1 MTTVR
6 NSIRTSRVR
15 VLAVVGLGVLLAL
28 LLSADGIAT
37 AYTEWLWFSDLGLG
51 SVWTRRVGTQIGLV
65 AAFSIAFFVLLW
77 GNLLL
82 ADRISRAA
90 GTIGGNGAGP
100 TLPPPGEEDL
110 VVRYQRLIR
119 GRAGRIRVI
128 LCAVLA
134 LVAGGNTASQ
144 WQEWLLFRNAVGFQ
158 KQDALF
164 NRDIG
169 FYLFRLPFLTFVL
182 DWLFAALILTL
193 VVVTVAHYLNGGI
206 RPSGPTGRVGSGVG
220 AGVKAHLSALLAALA
235 VVRAVG
241 YWFDRFQ
248 LVNSTRGAYD
258 GALATAVN
266 IQWPAYNLLVLVSL
280 FVAALFLA
288 NLRRQGWGLPMVAIG
303 LWVASH
309 ALVGS
314 AFPALYQRLRV
325 ESQASTREEEYV
337 RRNIEATRYAY
348 GLDDVRLSVE
358 PIDYR
363 TGVNEAEVADFA
375 SVLGTVPL
383 LDPGLARDSFNL
395 SQGEA
400 AYYRFS
406 DPLDVDRY
414 EIDGQVRPVVL
425 SARGLDLAVSQVR
438 QGWESQHI
446 LFTHGY
452 GAAMA
457 AGWEVDPSGRPRFLV
472 RELGDVTVDPSL
484 RERLGQ
490 PRIYFG
496 ENFGG
501 YAIVNAARDEVDYS
515 ASTEESVQTRY
526 RDQGGQGGVPLG
538 GLVRRAAF
546 ALRFRQLDPLIAP
559 VLTPDSEVIFHR
571 DVTERIRT
579 VAPFLRLDS
588 NPYPVLAGGRIYW
601 VVDAYTTSDDYPYA
615 QRVSAS
621 EPDLAG
627 TELAGG
633 LNYVRNSVKAVVDS
647 FDGTVSLYMFDE
659 TDPVLQTWDRAFPG
673 LFRDRSE
680 IPDDLRDNLRY
691 PEDIFR
697 LQTTM
702 WSTYVVEDAQ
712 QLIQGETA
720 WSVAAQPRTEAAA
733 GESEAGAT
741 PVFMKPQYLLTRLPG
756 QQTTEY
762 VLQRAFVPRSVSG
775 SSNTLELT
783 GVMVARSDPDR
794 LGELVLYT
802 IPSTAGVKSPD
813 FVHSEI
819 RKDDQLTDF
828 VKEKLGS
835 VVSFGEM
842 SLLLM
847 NDTVVYVRPVY
858 VEANS
863 VNAVPELSRVIVVNG
878 DNVQMG
884 ATLQEAMD
892 RLVAEQAGVGTDPL
906 PIDQPATE
914 QPPGDQPPS
923 TDQPV
928 NVVTPG
934 YDPTGRSLTELLADA
949 DQFLAAADGAEA
961 RGDAA
966 QAADLRARASL
977 ALDTARDLLGGT
989 RNGATG

>member
-15 VLAVVGLGVLLAL
+15 VLAVVGLGAVLAL
-28 LLSADGIAT
+28 LFSADGIAT
-37 AYTEWLWFSDLGLG
+37 AYTEWLWFDDLELG

-65 AAFSIAFFVLLW
+65 ATFSATFFVLLW

-82 ADRISRAA
+82 ADRLAPPSAA
-90 GTIGGNGAGP
+90 SAPSGS
-100 TLPPPGEEDL
+100 PPSDEDL
-110 VVRYQRLIR
+110 VARYQRLIR
-119 GRAGRIRVI
+119 GRAGRIRVV

-134 LVAGGNTASQ
+134 LVAGGNTAGQ
-144 WQEWLLFRNAVGFQ
+144 WQEWLLFRNAVAFQ
-158 KQDALF
+158 KQDDLF
-164 NRDIG
+164 HRDIG

-182 DWLFAALILTL
+182 DWLFAALILSL
-193 VVVTVAHYLNGGI
+193 VVVAVAHYLNGGI
-206 RPSGPTGRVGSGVG
+206 RSSGPAGRVGSGVG
-220 AGVKAHLSALLAALA
+220 SGVKAHLSALLAALA

-314 AFPALYQRLRV
+314 TFPALYQRLRV
-325 ESQASTREEEYV
+325 ESQASTRESVYV
-337 RRNIEATRYAY
+337 QRNIEATRFAY
-348 GLDDVRLSVE
+348 GLADDRLSVE

-363 TGVNEAEVADFA
+363 TGVTEAEVVDFET
-375 SVLGTVPL
+375 VLGTVPL
-383 LDPGLARDSFNL
+383 LDPGLARDSFKF
-395 SQGEA
+395 SQAEA

-414 EIDGQVRPVVL
+414 MIDGQVRPVVL

-472 RELGDVTVDPSL
+472 RELGDVAVDPSL
-484 RERLGQ
+484 TERLAQ

-501 YAIVNAARDEVDYS
+501 YAIVNAARDEVDFS
-515 ASTEESVQTRY
+515 ASTEESAQTRY

-538 GLVRRAAF
+538 GVVRRAAF

-559 VLTPDSEVIFHR
+559 VLTPESEVIFHR

-588 NPYPVLAGGRIYW
+588 NPYPVLADGKIYW

-621 EPDLAG
+621 ETDLAG

-633 LNYVRNSVKAVVDS
+633 LNYVRNSVKAVVDG
-647 FDGTVSLYMFDE
+647 FDGTVRLYKFDE
-659 TDPVLQTWDRAFPG
+659 NDPVLATWDRAFPG
-673 LFRDRSE
+673 LFQDKSE
-680 IPDDLRDNLRY
+680 IPAALQDNLRY

-702 WSTYVVEDAQ
+702 WSTYVVDDAQ

-720 WSVAAQPRTEAAA
+720 WSVAAQPRSEAAS
-733 GESEAGAT
+733 GEGDAGAT

-756 QQTTEY
+756 KASTEY
-762 VLQRAFVPRSVSG
+762 VLQRAFVPRSVSSG

-783 GVMVARSDPDR
+783 GVMVARSDPEH

-802 IPSTAGVKSPD
+802 VPSAAGVKAPD

-842 SLLLM
+842 TLLLM

-878 DNVQMG
+878 DNIQMG
-884 ATLQEAMD
+884 ATLQEAMA
-892 RLVAEQAGVGTDPL
+892 RLVAEQAGTGTDQAPTDQT
-906 PIDQPATE
+906 PAEQTPPDQSGADQP
-914 QPPGDQPPS
+914 S
-923 TDQPV
+923 TSTS
-928 NVVTPG
+928 TPA
-934 YDPTGRSLTELLADA
+934 YDPTGRSLTDLLADA
-949 DQFLAAADGAEA
+949 DQLLAAADGAEA
-961 RGDAA
+961 TGDAA
-966 QAADLRARASL
+966 GAADLRARARV
-977 ALDTARDLLGGT
+977 ALDAAQDLLGGS

>member
-15 VLAVVGLGVLLAL
+15 VLAVVGLGVVLAL
-28 LLSADGIAT
+28 SLSADGIAT
-37 AYTEWLWFSDLGLG
+37 AYTEWLWFADLGLG
-51 SVWTRRVGTQIGLV
+51 SVWTRRLGTEMGLV
-65 AAFSIAFFVLLW
+65 GSFSVAFFVLLW
-77 GNLLL
+77 GNLVL
-82 ADRISRAA
+82 ADRLAPSV
-90 GTIGGNGAGP
+90 GP
-100 TLPPPGEEDL
+100 ASARDALDGPPPAEEDL

-119 GRAGRIRVI
+119 GRAGRIRVV

-134 LVAGGNTASQ
+134 LVAGGNTADQ
-144 WQEWLLFRNAVGFQ
+144 WQEWLLFRNAVAFQ
-158 KQDALF
+158 QPDELF
-164 NRDIG
+164 GRDIG
-169 FYLFRLPFLTFVL
+169 FYLFRLPFLTFVI

-193 VVVTVAHYLNGGI
+193 VVVAVAHYLNGGI
-206 RPSGPTGRVGSGVG
+206 RSSGPNGRVGSGV
-220 AGVKAHLSALLAALA
+220 APGVKAHLSALLAALA

-241 YWFDRFQ
+241 YWLDRFQ
-248 LVNSTRGAYD
+248 LVNSTRGPFD

-325 ESQASTREEEYV
+325 ESQASTRESEYV
-337 RRNIEATRYAY
+337 RRNIKATRLAY
-348 GLDDVRLSVE
+348 GLDSSRLSVE
-358 PIDYR
+358 SIDYR
-363 TGVNEAEVADFA
+363 TGVSEAEVADFA
-375 SVLGTVPL
+375 PVLGTVPL
-383 LDPGLARDSFNL
+383 LDPGLAQDSFTL

-414 EIDGQVRPVVL
+414 EIDGVTRPVVL
-425 SARGLDLAVSQVR
+425 SARGLDLAVSQVN

-452 GAAMA
+452 GAVMA

-472 RELGDVTVDPSL
+472 RELGKVSVDPSL
-484 RERLGQ
+484 TEDLSQ

-501 YAIVNAARDEVDYS
+501 YAIVNAARDEVDFN
-515 ASTEESVQTRY
+515 ASTAQSAQVRY
-526 RDQGGQGGVPLG
+526 QDQLGQGGVPLG
-538 GLVRRAAF
+538 GVMRRAAF

-588 NPYPVLAGGRIYW
+588 NPYPVLAQGRIYW
-601 VVDAYTTSDDYPYA
+601 VVDAYTTSNDYHYA
-615 QRVSAS
+615 QRVPAN
-621 EPDLAG
+621 EADLAG

-633 LNYVRNSVKAVVDS
+633 LNYVRNSVKAVVDA
-647 FDGTVSLYMFDE
+647 FDGTVSLYKFDE
-659 TDPVLQTWDRAFPG
+659 SDPVLATWDRAFPG

-680 IPDDLRDNLRY
+680 IPVDLRDNLRY

-697 LQTTM
+697 LQTTI
-702 WSTYVVEDAQ
+702 WSTYVVQDAQ

-720 WSVAAQPRTEAAA
+720 WSVAAQPRREAAV
-733 GESEAGAT
+733 GESDAGAT

-756 QQTTEY
+756 QESIEY
-762 VLQRAFVPRSVSG
+762 VLQRAFVPRSVSSG
-775 SSNTLELT
+775 SSTTLELT
-783 GVMVARSDPDR
+783 GVMVARSDPEH

-802 IPSTAGVKSPD
+802 IPSAAGVKAPD

-878 DNVQMG
+878 DNIQMG
-884 ATLQEAMD
+884 ATLQEAMA
-892 RLVAEQAGVGTDPL
+892 RLVAEQQSGAGPPVEPL
-906 PIDQPATE
+906 PAGQTASQETAGGG
-914 QPPGDQPPS
+914 QVSAG
-923 TDQPV
+923 
-928 NVVTPG
+928 TP
-934 YDPTGRSLTELLADA
+934 YDPAGRSLTDLLADA
-949 DQFLAAADGAEA
+949 DQLLAAADEADA
-961 RGDAA
+961 RGDAVGAADRRA
-966 QAADLRARASL
+966 QARV
-977 ALDTARDLLGGT
+977 ALDAARHLLDGS
-989 RNGATG
+989 RNGAAG

>member
-6 NSIRTSRVR
+6 HSIRTSRVR
-15 VLAVVGLGVLLAL
+15 VLAVVGLGIVLVLLF
-28 LLSADGIAT
+28 SADGIAT
-37 AYTEWLWFSDLGLG
+37 AYTEWLWFNDLQLG

-65 AAFSIAFFVLLW
+65 AAFSAAFFVLLW

-82 ADRISRAA
+82 ADRLAPSSEASS
-90 GTIGGNGAGP
+90 P
-100 TLPPPGEEDL
+100 DPPVAEQDL

-119 GRAGRIRVI
+119 GRAGRIRLV
-128 LCAVLA
+128 LCVVLA
-134 LVAGGNTASQ
+134 LVAGGNTAGQ
-144 WQEWLLFRNAVGFQ
+144 WQEWLLFRNAVAFQ
-158 KQDALF
+158 QPDRLF
-164 NRDIG
+164 HRDIG

-206 RPSGPTGRVGSGVG
+206 RPSGPAGRMGSGVG
-220 AGVKAHLSALLAALA
+220 SGVKAHLSALLAALA

-248 LVNSTRGAYD
+248 LVNSTRGAFD

-325 ESQASTREEEYV
+325 ESQASTRESEYV
-337 RRNIEATRYAY
+337 GRNIEATRFAY
-348 GLDDVRLSVE
+348 GLDNTRLTVE
-358 PIDYR
+358 PVDYR
-363 TGVNEAEVADFA
+363 TGITEAEVADFA
-375 SVLGTVPL
+375 PVLSTVPL
-383 LDPGLARDSFNL
+383 LDPSLAQDSFTL

-425 SARGLDLAVSQVR
+425 SARSLDLAVSQVS

-452 GAAMA
+452 GAALA

-472 RELGDVTVDPSL
+472 RELGEVAVDPSL
-484 RERLGQ
+484 QEEMAQ

-501 YAIVNAARDEVDYS
+501 YAIVNAARDEVDFA
-515 ASTEESVQTRY
+515 ASTAQSAQTRY
-526 RDQGGQGGVPLG
+526 EDQQGQGGVPLG
-538 GLVRRAAF
+538 GVVRRAAF

-571 DVTERIRT
+571 DITERIRT
-579 VAPFLRLDS
+579 IAPFLRLDS
-588 NPYPVLAGGRIYW
+588 NPYPVLAQGRIFW
-601 VVDAYTTSDDYPYA
+601 VVDAYTTSDHYPYA
-615 QRVSAS
+615 QRVSAD
-621 EPDLAG
+621 ETDLAG

-633 LNYVRNSVKAVVDS
+633 LNYVRNSVKAVVDA
-647 FDGTVSLYMFDE
+647 FDGTVRLYKFDE
-659 TDPVLQTWDRAFPG
+659 NDPVLATWDRAFPG
-673 LFRDRSE
+673 LFRDSNE
-680 IPDDLRDNLRY
+680 IPADLMDNLRY

-697 LQTTM
+697 LQTTI
-702 WSTYVVEDAQ
+702 WSTYVVENAQ

-720 WSVAAQPRTEAAA
+720 WSVAAQPRSEAAV
-733 GESEAGAT
+733 GEGEAGIT

-756 QQTTEY
+756 QQATEY
-762 VLQRAFVPRSVSG
+762 VLQRAFVPRSVRSG
-775 SSNTLELT
+775 SSTTLELT
-783 GVMVARSDPDR
+783 GVMVARSDPGH

-802 IPSTAGVKSPD
+802 IPSAAGVKAPD

-842 SLLLM
+842 TMLLM

-858 VEANS
+858 VEAAS

-884 ATLQEAMD
+884 ATLQEAMA
-892 RLVAEQAGVGTDPL
+892 RLAAEQAGTSP
-906 PIDQPATE
+906 PAAQPATDQPATGQLATGQPSAGE
-914 QPPGDQPPS
+914 QARSDQSPA
-923 TDQPV
+923 
-928 NVVTPG
+928 
-934 YDPTGRSLTELLADA
+934 YDPDGKSLTELLADA
-949 DQFLAAADGAEA
+949 DQLLTAADGAEA
-961 RGDAA
+961 QGDAA
-966 QAADLRARASL
+966 RAADLRGQART
-977 ALDTARDLLGGT
+977 ALDAARNLLGGS
-989 RNGATG
+989 RNGAVG

>member
-6 NSIRTSRVR
+6 NTIRTSRVR
-15 VLAVVGLGVLLAL
+15 VLAVVGLGILLAL
-28 LLSADGIAT
+28 LFSADGIAT
-37 AYTEWLWFSDLGLG
+37 AYTEWLWFSDLELG

-65 AAFSIAFFVLLW
+65 ASFTFAFFVLLW
-77 GNLLL
+77 GNLAL
-82 ADRISRAA
+82 ADRLAPSGGAVPA
-90 GTIGGNGAGP
+90 GQ
-100 TLPPPGEEDL
+100 PPAEEDL

-119 GRAGRIRVI
+119 GRAGRIRVV

-134 LVAGGNTASQ
+134 LVAGGNTAGQ
-144 WQEWLLFRNAVGFQ
+144 WQEWLLFRNAVAFQ
-158 KQDALF
+158 RRDELF
-164 NRDIG
+164 HRDIG

-220 AGVKAHLSALLAALA
+220 SGVKAHLSALLAALA

-337 RRNIEATRYAY
+337 KRNIEATRYAY
-348 GLDDVRLSVE
+348 GLDDERLSVQ

-363 TGVNEAEVADFA
+363 TGVTEAEVVDFA
-375 SVLGTVPL
+375 PVLGTVPL

-452 GAAMA
+452 GAVMA

-472 RELGDVTVDPSL
+472 RELGDVAVDPSL
-484 RERLGQ
+484 QESLGQ

-526 RDQGGQGGVPLG
+526 RDQQGKGGVPLG
-538 GLVRRAAF
+538 GVVRRAAF

-588 NPYPVLAGGRIYW
+588 NPYPVLAQDRIYW

-615 QRVSAS
+615 QRVSAA

-633 LNYVRNSVKAVVDS
+633 LNYVRNSVKAVVDA
-647 FDGTVSLYMFDE
+647 FDGTVSLYRFDE

-680 IPDDLRDNLRY
+680 IPDQLFDNLRY

-702 WSTYVVEDAQ
+702 WSTYVVDDAQ

-733 GESEAGAT
+733 GESEAGAN
-741 PVFMKPQYLLTRLPG
+741 PVFMKPQYLLTRLPD
-756 QQTTEY
+756 QQASEY
-762 VLQRAFVPRSVSG
+762 VLQRAFVPRSVSSG

-783 GVMVARSDPDR
+783 GVMVARSDPEH

-802 IPSTAGVKSPD
+802 IPSAAGVKAPD

-863 VNAVPELSRVIVVNG
+863 VNAVPELSRVVVVNG
-878 DNVQMG
+878 DNIQMG
-884 ATLQEAMD
+884 ATLQEAMT
-892 RLVAEQAGVGTDPL
+892 RLVAEQAGTGTGTPVEQL
-906 PIDQPATE
+906 P
-914 QPPGDQPPS
+914 
-923 TDQPV
+923 TDQTPADQTPT
-928 NVVTPG
+928 VVTSG
-934 YDPTGRSLTELLADA
+934 YDPTGRSLTDLLADA
-949 DQFLAAADGAEA
+949 DQLLAAADGAEA
-961 RGDAA
+961 KGDAA
-966 QAADLRARASL
+966 GAADLRGQARV
-977 ALDTARDLLGGT
+977 ALDAARDLLGGS
-989 RNGATG
+989 RNGAAG

>member
-1 MTTVR
+1 MTAVR

-15 VLAVVGLGVLLAL
+15 VLTVVGLGAVLAL

-37 AYTEWLWFSDLGLG
+37 AYTEWLWFNDLELG

-65 AAFSIAFFVLLW
+65 ATFSFAFFVLLW

-82 ADRISRAA
+82 ADRLA
-90 GTIGGNGAGP
+90 
-100 TLPPPGEEDL
+100 PPSVASVLSGSPQPEEDL
-110 VVRYQRLIR
+110 VARYQRLIR
-119 GRAGRIRVI
+119 GRAGRIRVV

-134 LVAGGNTASQ
+134 LVAGGNTAGQ
-144 WQEWLLFRNAVGFQ
+144 WQEWLLFRNAVAFQ
-158 KQDALF
+158 QRDDLF
-164 NRDIG
+164 HRDIG

-182 DWLFAALILTL
+182 DWLFAALILSL
-193 VVVTVAHYLNGGI
+193 VVVAVAHYLNGGI
-206 RPSGPTGRVGSGVG
+206 RPSGPAGRVGSGVG
-220 AGVKAHLSALLAALA
+220 SGVKAHLSALLAALA

-314 AFPALYQRLRV
+314 TFPALYQRLRV
-325 ESQASTREEEYV
+325 ESQASTRESEYV
-337 RRNIEATRYAY
+337 QRNIKATRFAY
-348 GLDDVRLSVE
+348 GLADDRLTVE

-363 TGVNEAEVADFA
+363 TGLTEAELADFTK
-375 SVLGTVPL
+375 VLGTVPL
-383 LDPGLARDSFNL
+383 LDPGLARDSFKF

-414 EIDGQVRPVVL
+414 EIDGEVRPVVL

-452 GAAMA
+452 GAALA

-472 RELGDVTVDPSL
+472 RELGEVAVDPSL
-484 RERLGQ
+484 QEKLAQ

-501 YAIVNAARDEVDYS
+501 YAIVNAGRDEVDYS
-515 ASTEESVQTRY
+515 DSTEESFQTRY
-526 RDQGGQGGVPLG
+526 RDQGGRGGVPLG
-538 GLVRRAAF
+538 GVVRRAAF

-559 VLTPDSEVIFHR
+559 VLTPESEVIFHR

-588 NPYPVLAGGRIYW
+588 NPYPVLAGGGIHW

-615 QRVSAS
+615 QRVSAG
-621 EPDLAG
+621 ETDLAG

-633 LNYVRNSVKAVVDS
+633 LNYVRNSVKAVVDA
-647 FDGTVSLYMFDE
+647 FDGTVRLYKFDE
-659 TDPVLQTWDRAFPG
+659 NDPVLATWDRAFPG
-673 LFRDRSE
+673 LFKEKSE
-680 IPDDLRDNLRY
+680 IPPDLRDNLRY

-702 WSTYVVEDAQ
+702 WSTYVVDDAQ

-720 WSVAAQPRTEAAA
+720 WSVATQPRSEAGS
-733 GESEAGAT
+733 GEGEAGAT
-741 PVFMKPQYLLTRLPG
+741 PVFMKPQYLLNRLPG
-756 QQTTEY
+756 REATEY
-762 VLQRAFVPRSVSG
+762 VLQRAFVPRSVSSG

-783 GVMVARSDPDR
+783 GVMVARSDPDH

-802 IPSTAGVKSPD
+802 IPRAAGVKAPD

-842 SLLLM
+842 TLLMM

-863 VNAVPELSRVIVVNG
+863 VNAVPELSRVVVVNG
-878 DNVQMG
+878 DNIQMG
-884 ATLQEAMD
+884 ATLQEAMA
-892 RLVAEQAGVGTDPL
+892 RLVAEQAGTG
-906 PIDQPATE
+906 QPAAQT
-914 QPPGDQPPS
+914 P
-923 TDQPV
+923 TDQ
-928 NVVTPG
+928 TPPDQIG
-934 YDPTGRSLTELLADA
+934 AGPPTTGTPDYDPTGKSLTDLLADA
-949 DQFLAAADGAEA
+949 DQLLAAADGAEA
-961 RGDAA
+961 KGDAA
-966 QAADLRARASL
+966 RAADLRAQARV
-977 ALDTARDLLGGT
+977 ALDAARDLLGGS
-989 RNGATG
+989 RNGAAG